1 MKAAHITITPELA
14 QYGFDFNTF
23 NRAMGSTGWARN
35 WWAIVDGHTAIAA
48 ENSRDLVEYSYLLA
62 GKEVEAFDG
71 GARPG
76 LQRRMRETIAE
87 NLGEDCRDIDLHQR
101 EVRLH

>member
-1 MKAAHITITPELA
+1 MKAAHITITPELMKS
-14 QYGFDFNTF
+14 GFDFNTF
-23 NRAMGSTGWARN
+23 NRAMGSTGWTRN

-48 ENSRDLVEYSYLLA
+48 ENSRDLVEYTYTMA

-87 NLGEDCRDIDLHQR
+87 NLSADYRDVDLHQR
-101 EVRLH
+101 EVRL

>member
-14 QYGFDFNTF
+14 QYAFDFNAY
-23 NRAMGSTGWARN
+23 NEVMGPTGWTRN
-35 WWAIVDGHTAIAA
+35 WWAIIDGHTAIAA
-48 ENSRDLVEYSYLLA
+48 ENSRDLVEYSYVLA

-87 NLGEDCRDIDLHQR
+87 NLGEDYRDVDLHQR
-101 EVRLH
+101 EVRL

>member
-1 MKAAHITITPELA
+1 MKAAHITITPELMK
-14 QYGFDFNTF
+14 YGFDFNAY
-23 NRAMGSTGWARN
+23 NEVMGSTGWTRN
-35 WWAIVDGHTAIAA
+35 WWAIVDGHIAIAA
-48 ENSRDLVEYSYLLA
+48 ENSRDLVEYTYTMA

-71 GARPG
+71 GPRPG
-76 LQRRMRETIAE
+76 LHRRMRETIAE